1 MTIEFQTPY
10 GKVSEKLIAFLRNEI
25 LNLSHK
31 IKNISRAEVL
41 LKNDAAIFNDA
52 NKMCR
57 IKLTMPG
64 THLSAQ
70 HRTENFEK
78 SAREAINELNKNRR
92 LSKH

>member
-1 MTIEFQTPY
+1 MTIQFQTPY

-41 LKNDAAIFNDA
+41 LKNDTAIFNDA

-70 HRTENFEK
+70 YRTENFEK
-78 SAREAINELNKNRR
+78 SAHEAINELNKNRR